1 MSFSD
6 LFIKRPV
13 MTTLLMLGLV
23 LAGAIGFTQ
32 LPVNDLPS
40 IDFPTISVSASLPGA
55 NPETMANAIAAPLER
70 QFSSVSGI
78 TSMNSS
84 STLGSTS
91 ITLQFDL
98 ARDIDAAAQDVQTA
112 IAAAS
117 RTLPPMPTPPTY
129 RRVNPAD
136 SPILFLSLS
145 SDSLPLYKVSEYA
158 ETTVGQRLSMISGV
172 AQVSVYGSQ
181 KYAVRVELDPDAL
194 TSRNVSYDEI
204 RAAIETGNVNVP
216 AGTLYGPHSA
226 FMLKT
231 NGQLTGA
238 DQFANLLVAYRNGSS
253 VRLSELGKI
262 SDSVENDK
270 VASWYNGKRAI
281 VLAIQR
287 QPGTNTVQIVDAIK
301 EILPEL
307 RNQIPGS
314 VSMDVL
320 YDRTTSIR
328 ASIEEVEFT
337 LCLTIG
343 LVVGVI
349 FVFLRNVPAT
359 IIPSLALP
367 TSIIGTFAAM
377 YLLGYSLNNLT
388 LMALTLSVGFVVDDA
403 VVVLENIVR
412 HIEMG
417 VLPFQAALTATRE
430 IGFTVI
436 SMTLSLV
443 AVFLPVLLMQGI
455 VGRLFNEFAIT
466 ISIAIMISGFVSLSL
481 TAMLSSRWLKAGHDS
496 QHGFLAGMEK
506 LWDWLAHQYDRSLQV
521 SLRHPNMVLL
531 SLVLAIA
538 ATAYLFTIVPKGFMP
553 TDDTGMIQGSTEGA
567 QDISFD
573 SISEHQKAVA
583 SIVRAH
589 PDVEGVM
596 SSVGGSTSN
605 AGRMIISLKPF
616 HERNKK
622 ADDIAKEL
630 KPQLAKVPGIKS
642 FLQIPPS
649 IRIGGQSSK
658 SLYQV
663 TLTSPDTKLLYRATD
678 TLVKKLQENS
688 DLQDVTSDV
697 LSGTPQVDIKVNRDL
712 AATLGITQNRVEQTL
727 ANAYGQ
733 RQISTIYA
741 PSNQY
746 RVVMGLAPQF
756 QRDPLQL
763 AKLYVRSDNG
773 KMVPLKEIAEL
784 TRSVGPL
791 VINHLGQFPSTTVSF
806 NLRPGYSIGQAVE
819 VVNKVA
825 KEVVPPQVTASFQ
838 GQAQAFQQSFGN
850 MGFLLLL
857 ATLIIYVILGMLYE
871 SFVHPITILSGLPA
885 AGLGGLGMLLIC
897 QTDLN
902 IYGFLGLILLI
913 GIVKKNAIMMIDF
926 SLEAEREHGTPPAE
940 AIYQACLVR
949 FRPIMMTTMAA
960 LMGTLPIAIGMG
972 AGADTRRSLGLVVVG
987 GLLVSQV
994 LTLYVTPVVYI
1005 WLDKLQ
1011 RRWTNKQTTPPSL
1024 PAKQHTGAQTD

>member
-13 MTTLLMLGLV
+13 MTTLLMLAIV

-32 LPVNDLPS
+32 LPVNDLPT

-55 NPETMANAIAAPLER
+55 NPETMANAVAAPLER
-70 QFSSVSGI
+70 QFSSVAGI

-98 ARDIDAAAQDVQTA
+98 SRDIDAAAQDVQTA

-117 RTLPPMPTPPTY
+117 RGLPPMPTPPTY
-129 RRVNPAD
+129 RKVNPAD

-145 SDSLPLYKVSEYA
+145 SDSLPLYQVSEYA
-158 ETTVGQRLSMISGV
+158 ETTVGQRLSMVNGV
-172 AQVSVYGSQ
+172 AQVNVMGSQ

-194 TSRNVSYDEI
+194 TSRNVSFDEI
-204 RAAIETGNVNVP
+204 RSAIETGNVNVP

-231 NGQLTGA
+231 NGQLKDA
-238 DQFANLLVAYRNGSS
+238 SEFAKLPVAYRNGST
-253 VRLSELGKI
+253 VRLSEIGKI
-262 SDSVENDK
+262 TDSVENDK

-287 QPGTNTVQIVDAIK
+287 QPGTNTVQIVDSIK

-314 VSMDVL
+314 VDMDIL

-328 ASIEEVEFT
+328 ASIEDVEFT
-337 LCLTIG
+337 LILTVG

-349 FVFLRNVPAT
+349 FIFLRNIPAT

-466 ISIAIMISGFVSLSL
+466 ISIAILISGFVSLTL
-481 TAMLSSRWLKAGHDS
+481 TAMLSSRWLKPGSHDS
-496 QHGFLAGMEK
+496 TPGFLVVMEK
-506 LWDWLAHQYDRSLQV
+506 LWDALAHVYEGTLKV
-521 SLRHPNMVLL
+521 SLRHPQLVLL

-538 ATAYLFTIVPKGFMP
+538 ATAYLFTAVPKGFMP

-573 SISEHQKAVA
+573 SISEHQRAVA
-583 SIVRAH
+583 EVVRAH

-596 SSVGGSTSN
+596 SSVGGAASN

-616 HERNKK
+616 DERKKK
-622 ADDIAKEL
+622 ADEIAKEL
-630 KPQLAKVPGIKS
+630 KPKLAMIPGIKT

-663 TLTSPDTKLLYRATD
+663 TLMSPDTKQLYAATD
-678 TLVKKLQENS
+678 ALQKKLQEVP
-688 DLQDVTSDV
+688 DLQDVTTDV

-712 AATLGITQNRVEQTL
+712 AATLGITQDQVEQTL

-746 RVVMGLAPQF
+746 RVVMGLAPEF
-756 QRDPLQL
+756 QRDPVQL
-763 AKLYVRSDNG
+763 AKLYVRSANG

-784 TRSVGPL
+784 TAGVGPL
-791 VINHLGQFPSTTVSF
+791 VVNHLGQFPSATVSF
-806 NLRPGYSIGQAVE
+806 NLRPGFSIGQAVD
-819 VVNKVA
+819 VVNEIA
-825 KEVVPPQVTASFQ
+825 KKTVPSQVTVSFQ
-838 GQAQAFQQSFGN
+838 GQAQAFQTSFSN
-850 MGFLLLL
+850 MGWLLLL
-857 ATLIIYVILGMLYE
+857 ATAIIYVILGMLYE
-871 SFVHPITILSGLPA
+871 SFVHPVTILSGLPA

-897 QTDLN
+897 QSELN
-902 IYGFLGLILLI
+902 IYGFLGLIMLI

-926 SLEAEREHGTPPAE
+926 SLEAERENGLPPAE

-960 LMGTLPIAIGMG
+960 LMGTLPIAIGFG

-1005 WLDKLQ
+1005 YLDKLQ
-1011 RRWTNKQTTPPSL
+1011 RRWTEPNTSATVAEQQSGVL
-1024 PAKQHTGAQTD
+1024 

>member
-1 MSFSD
+1 MNFSD
-6 LFIKRPV
+6 LFIRRPV
-13 MTTLLMLGLV
+13 MTTLSMLGV
-23 LAGAIGFTQ
+23 VFFGIIGFTQ

-40 IDFPTISVSASLPGA
+40 IDFPTISVSASLPGG

-70 QFSSVSGI
+70 QFSSISGI
-78 TSMNSS
+78 SSMNSS

-98 ARDIDAAAQDVQTA
+98 TRDIDAAAQDVQTA

-117 RTLPPMPTPPTY
+117 RILPPMPTPPSY
-129 RRVNPAD
+129 RKVNPAD

-145 SDSLPLYKVSEYA
+145 SDSLPLYQVSEYA

-172 AQVSVYGSQ
+172 AQVNVYGSQ

-194 TSRNVSYDEI
+194 TSRNVSFDEI
-204 RAAIETGNVNVP
+204 RTAIERGNVNVP

-231 NGQLTGA
+231 NGQLTEA
-238 DQFANLLVAYRNGSS
+238 KQFASLVVAYRNGAP
-253 VRLSELGKI
+253 VRLSELGSI
-262 SDSVENDK
+262 TDSVENDK

-281 VLAIQR
+281 VLAIMR
-287 QPGTNTVQIVDAIK
+287 QPGTNTVQIVDSIK
-301 EILPEL
+301 DVIPEL
-307 RNQIPGS
+307 REQIPGS

-328 ASIEEVEFT
+328 ASIEDVEFT
-337 LCLTIG
+337 LVLTIA
-343 LVVGVI
+343 LVVAVI
-349 FVFLRNVPAT
+349 FIFLRNLPAT

-367 TSIIGTFAAM
+367 TSLVGTFAAM
-377 YLLGYSLNNLT
+377 YLLGFSLNNLT

-417 VLPFQAALTATRE
+417 SPPFQAAIEATRE

-455 VGRLFNEFAIT
+455 VGRLFNEFAVT
-466 ISIAIMISGFVSLSL
+466 MSVAILISGLVSLSL
-481 TAMLSSRWLKAGHDS
+481 TAMLSSRWLKHDS
-496 QHGFLAGMEK
+496 GEPQAGFLGWMERV
-506 LWDWLAHQYDRSLQV
+506 WDWLAQQYEDSLKL
-521 SLRHPNMVLL
+521 SLRHPILTM
-531 SLVLAIA
+531 STLVIAIA
-538 ATAYLFTIVPKGFMP
+538 ATAYLFTIVPKGFLP
-553 TDDTGMIQGSTEGA
+553 TQDAGMIQGSTEAA

-573 SISEHQKAVA
+573 SMSEHQKKVA
-583 SIVRAH
+583 SIVQQH

-596 SSVGGSTSN
+596 SSVGGAASN
-605 AGRMIISLKPF
+605 AGRLIISLKPF
-616 HERNKK
+616 EERKK
-622 ADDIAKEL
+622 SADEIVKEL
-630 KPQLAKVPGIKS
+630 RPKLAKVPGINS

-658 SLYQV
+658 SSYQV
-663 TLTSPDTKLLYRATD
+663 TLMSPDTKSLYAATD
-678 TLVKKLQENS
+678 ALVAKLKEVP
-688 DLQDVTSDV
+688 DLQDVTTDV
-697 LSGTPQVDIKVNRDL
+697 LTGTPQIDIKVNRDR
-712 AATLGITQNRVEQTL
+712 AATLGITQDQVEQTL

-746 RVVMGLAPQF
+746 RVVMGLAPKY
-756 QRDPLQL
+756 QRDPVQL
-763 AKLYVRSDNG
+763 AKLYVRSSNG
-773 KMVPLKEIAEL
+773 RMVPLHELAEL
-784 TRSVGPL
+784 KPGVGPL
-791 VINHLGQFPSTTVSF
+791 VVNHLGQFPSTTVSF

-819 VVNKVA
+819 VVNAIA
-825 KEVVPPQVTASFQ
+825 KDTVPAQVTVSFQ
-838 GQAQAFQQSFGN
+838 GQAQAFQQSFQN
-850 MGFLLLL
+850 MGWLLLL
-857 ATLIIYVILGMLYE
+857 ATVIIYVILGMLYE

-885 AGLGGLGMLLIC
+885 AGLGGLGMLLIFG
-897 QTDLN
+897 TELN
-902 IYGFLGLILLI
+902 VYGFLGLILLI
-913 GIVKKNAIMMIDF
+913 GIVKKNAIMMIDY
-926 SLEAEREHGTPPAE
+926 SLEKERDENMPPAE

-960 LMGTLPIAIGMG
+960 LMGTLPIAIGIG
-972 AGADTRRSLGLVVVG
+972 AGAESRRSLGLVVVG

-994 LTLYVTPVVYI
+994 LTLYITPVVYI
-1005 WLDKLQ
+1005 ALDAAQ
-1011 RRWTNKQTTPPSL
+1011 RKFRKQSSKTISEN
-1024 PAKQHTGAQTD
+1024 G